1 MQGQTHAKQLLL
13 LQIVPWNTKG
23 QTMWKHHI
31 TLSHLGL
38 QDPAQELWY
47 IPREPLLLILQPSV
61 PPHTI
66 FFSVQA
72 GSTQPKQL
80 KRNVSLLCE
89 QPPAQCLLDRE
100 GGRPRTTL
108 TSSRADSDKLTE
120 GDKKNKLSLS
130 C

>member
-1 MQGQTHAKQLLL
+1 M
-13 LQIVPWNTKG
+13 P
-23 QTMWKHHI
+23 
-31 TLSHLGL
+31 SHLGL

-47 IPREPLLLILQPSV
+47 VPREPLLLILQPSV

-89 QPPAQCLLDRE
+89 QPPA
-100 GGRPRTTL
+100 
-108 TSSRADSDKLTE
+108 SRVFA
-120 GDKKNKLSLS
+120 GP
-130 C
+130 